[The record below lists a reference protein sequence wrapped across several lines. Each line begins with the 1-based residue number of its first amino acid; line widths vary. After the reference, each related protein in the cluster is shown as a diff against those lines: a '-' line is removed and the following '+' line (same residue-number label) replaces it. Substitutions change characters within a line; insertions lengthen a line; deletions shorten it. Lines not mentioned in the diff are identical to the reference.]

1 LGQVLNEWGVQ
12 KVFLTATLPPGEVE
26 RFCEVV
32 KLPASRVKIF
42 RSPTSRPNIRY
53 RVVEAQATPP
63 QPKRRQQQGGGGYK
77 NQEVGPEEDAE
88 DRQVV
93 KTVRDW
99 LYQHSNGRVIVYAST
114 IERVER
120 LGERLECD
128 VYHSKVDTAVGK
140 EQRLRMWIEGG
151 HLIVATNALGLG
163 IDVPDVRLVIHAGM
177 PSRLRDYVQES
188 GRAGRDGEPSEAI
201 VVVCRP
207 KGREREDKADKKK
220 VERARATISS
230 SWPPKEA
237 AVERFISGK
246 WCRRVVLDQMM
257 DGRLDRAG
265 CDDKVEE
272 ICDICR
278 RQRDQLMFEAD
289 ISWVEN
295 EDTGSGKG
303 MEMADQYGGQ
313 VTEGEIQARFEQAGR
328 SIRYEQFKARQDEI
342 RIHQEVET
350 FEQELGHMVGRCIG
364 CFMATGVIEEDQ
376 LHRRDECPLWDKRWW
391 DDMARAEEKWQKSMF
406 TKGVMADHSGCFWCG
421 MPQAICTHWEPL
433 DNDQGRFKL
442 KKDGVCQYAGVL
454 VCVWAAVGRMHP
466 DIADAVV
473 GELDAA
479 RDYEWQE
486 SEDKVVYEKGLMKW
500 LGEKVQWGHL
510 ETNRLCQGFHRII
523 QAVQKKSK

>member
-1 LGQVLNEWGVQ
+1 
-12 KVFLTATLPPGEVE
+12 
-26 RFCEVV
+26 
-32 KLPASRVKIF
+32 
-42 RSPTSRPNIRY
+42 
-53 RVVEAQATPP
+53 
-63 QPKRRQQQGGGGYK
+63 
-77 NQEVGPEEDAE
+77 
-88 DRQVV
+88 
-93 KTVRDW
+93 
-99 LYQHSNGRVIVYAST
+99 
-114 IERVER
+114 
-120 LGERLECD
+120 
-128 VYHSKVDTAVGK
+128 
-140 EQRLRMWIEGG
+140 
-151 HLIVATNALGLG
+151 
-163 IDVPDVRLVIHAGM
+163 M

-201 VVVCRP
+201 VV
-207 KGREREDKADKKK
+207 

-406 TKGVMADHSGCFWCG
+406 TKGVMADHSGCFGVACRK
-421 MPQAICTHWEPL
+421 
-433 DNDQGRFKL
+433 RFAHIGSRWTTIK
-442 KKDGVCQYAGVL
+442 
-454 VCVWAAVGRMHP
+454 
-466 DIADAVV
+466 
-473 GELDAA
+473 
-479 RDYEWQE
+479 
-486 SEDKVVYEKGLMKW
+486 ED
-500 LGEKVQWGHL
+500 
-510 ETNRLCQGFHRII
+510 
-523 QAVQKKSK
+523 SS